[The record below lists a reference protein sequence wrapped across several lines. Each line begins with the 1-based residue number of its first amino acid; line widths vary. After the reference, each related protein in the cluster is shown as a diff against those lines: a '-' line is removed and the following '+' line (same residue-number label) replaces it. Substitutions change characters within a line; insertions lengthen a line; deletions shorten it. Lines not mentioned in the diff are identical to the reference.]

1 MNVKIINNYSTDENS
16 YLIYNNTTGIIIDPG
31 CKTEDILQAT
41 SEAGVKIKYILL
53 THCHYDH
60 IEFLEEL
67 RDETGAALICSEKCA
82 ENVVNPKTNLTSI
95 GLGRILI
102 PQKPEKILKDNET
115 LEADGMK
122 IKCIY
127 TPGHTDCGACYLTD
141 IGIFVG
147 DTLFLRS
154 CGRWDLPTGDENT
167 LRKSIK
173 ERLYTLDDELTVYP
187 GHGSKTSIGYEKKF
201 NLYIK

>member
-16 YLIYNNTTGIIIDPG
+16 YLIYNNITGIIIDPG
-31 CKTEDILQAT
+31 CKTEDILQAA
-41 SEAGVKIKYILL
+41 SEVGVKIKYILL

-67 RDETGAALICSEKCA
+67 RDETGAALVCSEKCA
-82 ENVVNPKTNLTSI
+82 ENVANPKINLTSI

-102 PQKPEKILKDNET
+102 PQKPEKILKDNEI
-115 LEADGMK
+115 LEVDGMK

-154 CGRWDLPTGDENT
+154 CGRWDLPTGDEIT

-173 ERLYTLDDELTVYP
+173 ERLYTLDDKLTVYP